1 MATMNKLLFSAAS
14 FFCFYF
20 LLEKEKENELFFVSL
35 HPHVLLNR
43 RPFVN
48 AKVKVRQ
55 DVFC

>member
-1 MATMNKLLFSAAS
+1 MF
-14 FFCFYF
+14 
-20 LLEKEKENELFFVSL
+20 FFVSL

-55 DVFC
+55 GVFYCYEQWAMGFEPWG